1 MIYFFFLINVYNQ
14 ELHFILG
21 ERGIEMTFI
30 FNSLSTPEVW
40 LWVAIATFIIPVVT
54 LSIIVLI
61 KIIIKQLRISKKAT
75 SKVDYLPIF
84 GGLDNVNSVKRTETR
99 IAIEVKSLDLV
110 DIDGL
115 RQLNV
120 GAMIIG
126 NTIKCSSLSMAEQ
139 LEHIKK

>member
-1 MIYFFFLINVYNQ
+1 
-14 ELHFILG
+14 
-21 ERGIEMTFI
+21 MTFI
-30 FNSLSTPEVW
+30 FTSLSTPEVW

-75 SKVDYLPIF
+75 SKVDFLPIF
-84 GGLDNVNSVKRTETR
+84 GGLENVNSVKRTETR